1 MPATVTADSG
11 RDVVLTSLFCVQ
23 NLNLFTMKH
32 FALLFSAIILSTAAV
47 NAADGE
53 TENHFKFYGFVRNF
67 FAFDTRESVAG
78 TGDLFYYL
86 PKDVD
91 MNSDG
96 TQDLNARSSFRFLA
110 LTTRLGVDVTGYQV
124 GRTKFGAKVETDFYA
139 GLTGSTGTAQ
149 LRLRQAYATIGWDNL
164 GMGRNSDATASVVL
178 KLGQAWHPIA
188 ADQPHVTSLE
198 TGAPFN
204 AFSRTPQVLMD
215 ANLGKHFTITSG
227 AIWQMQ
233 YTSAGPSGSTADYIK
248 YSGIPEMY
256 LGFSYKSGGF
266 LGRVGASVLS
276 IKPRSTGVNAD
287 GVEVKVSDRITTVN
301 PYIYLQYTKGSFQVK
316 AKTIYSQGGEHMNLM
331 SGYGVT
337 SNSSPD
343 GHWEYAPLQTSST
356 WASLSYGKKWQ
367 VMLMG
372 GYIKNLGAA
381 EDFVTSDG
389 KTSEK
394 NFWFSKNG
402 FQNLNAMWRVIPT
415 VAYNIGKFTLAL
427 EYNLTAAQYGDPEL
441 RQEAGSDG
449 KTVDVAYYSPR
460 GLATDNLHWVY
471 NSRIQ
476 MMVRFTF

>member
-1 MPATVTADSG
+1 
-11 RDVVLTSLFCVQ
+11 
-23 NLNLFTMKH
+23 MKR
-32 FALLFSAIILSTAAV
+32 FYVLFSAVLLSTAGLY
-47 NAADGE
+47 AADGE
-53 TENHFKFYGFVRNF
+53 TSGSRKQESAVKQELRNHFKFYGFVRNF
-67 FAFDTRESVAG
+67 FTFDTRESVAG

-86 PKDVD
+86 PKDAA

-96 TQDLNARSSFRFLA
+96 SQDLNAQTSFRFLA
-110 LTTRLGVDVTGYQV
+110 ITTRLGVDVTGYQY

-139 GLTGSTGTAQ
+139 GLTGLTGTAQ
-149 LRLRQAYATIGWDNL
+149 LRLRQAYMTIGWDGL
-164 GMGRNSDATASVVL
+164 SMGDRVDRAASVTL
-178 KLGQAWHPIA
+178 KLGQAWHPLA

-215 ANLGKHFTITSG
+215 AALGKNFILTAG

-233 YTSAGPSGSTADYIK
+233 YTSTGPSGASADYIK
-248 YSGIPEMY
+248 YSGIPEAY
-256 LGFSYKSGGF
+256 LGFTVKSGGF
-266 LGRVGASVLS
+266 IGRVGASVLS
-276 IKPRSTGVNAD
+276 IKPRRTGENAA
-287 GVEVKVSDRITTVN
+287 GVEMKVSDRITTVN
-301 PYIYLQYTKGSFQVK
+301 PYIYLQYRHKDFEIK

-372 GYIKNLGAA
+372 GYIKNLGAT

-476 MMVRFTF
+476 MMARFTF